1 MEFHAPEVRRWVEY
15 WFTLQGDDLVP
26 PRSRLDPARFPDL
39 LPYVSIFDLSEPGV
53 ARLRLIGTDAVARTG
68 FDATGTDYLDAV
80 EPKRR
85 ELALQGFLVPAHHP
99 CGMRVVVIFTYAT
112 GRRALIE
119 AAGFPFE
126 RDDGAGRQM
135 VFVSIELDSEAAL
148 LRDKSDNVDLIDLE
162 TREFIDIGA
171 GVPG

>member
-1 MEFHAPEVRRWVEY
+1 MEFHAPEVRRWVNY
-15 WFTLQGDDLVP
+15 WLALQGEDLVP
-26 PRSRLDPARFPDL
+26 LRSRLDPAGLPAL
-39 LPYVSIFDLSEPGV
+39 LPYVSIFDRSEPGV
-53 ARLRLIGTDAVARTG
+53 ARLRLVGTDTVARTG

-85 ELALQGFLVPAHHP
+85 ASALQGYLVPANHP
-99 CGMRVVVIFTYAT
+99 CGMRVVVVFSYAT
-112 GRRALIE
+112 GHRTLIE

-135 VFVSIELDSEAAL
+135 VFVSVELDAKAAY
-148 LRDKSDNVDLIDLE
+148 LRGKLDSLDLVDLE

>member
-1 MEFHAPEVRRWVEY
+1 
-15 WFTLQGDDLVP
+15 
-26 PRSRLDPARFPDL
+26 
-39 LPYVSIFDLSEPGV
+39 
-53 ARLRLIGTDAVARTG
+53 RLIGTDSVARTG

-80 EPKRR
+80 EPERR
-85 ELALQGFLVPAHHP
+85 ASALRGFVVPANHP
-99 CGMRVVVIFTYAT
+99 CGMRVVVVFVYGT
-112 GRRALIE
+112 GHRTLIE

-135 VFVSIELDSEAAL
+135 VFVSIELDSKAAY
-148 LRDKSDNVDLIDLE
+148 LRDKLDSIDLVGLE